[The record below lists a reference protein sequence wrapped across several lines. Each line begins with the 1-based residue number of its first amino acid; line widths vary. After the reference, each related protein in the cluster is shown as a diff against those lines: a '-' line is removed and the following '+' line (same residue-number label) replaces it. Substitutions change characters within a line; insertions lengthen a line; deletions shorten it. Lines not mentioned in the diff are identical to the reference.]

1 MLEMVDSV
9 TAVMQSVTE
18 REEVRKA
25 TERIEVRESGLAMQA
40 FWMVESVSLMPKM
53 FLVESVPVVDAM
65 ARAEAVIRVGHRE
78 LYTSRRVRFQWFGL
92 FETVAKLAAYHVASH
107 QLLVSTHADRT
118 NETRFAWLVTEF
130 LAQAT
135 DQHID

>member
-65 ARAEAVIRVGHRE
+65 ARAEAKSHPATMAEATAGAETATSCLDRHHHPSQDETPDKEGEHNSSPHTLPEKASECLVRQRMCRWWAVG
-78 LYTSRRVRFQWFGL
+78 L
-92 FETVAKLAAYHVASH
+92 
-107 QLLVSTHADRT
+107 
-118 NETRFAWLVTEF
+118 
-130 LAQAT
+130 
-135 DQHID
+135 